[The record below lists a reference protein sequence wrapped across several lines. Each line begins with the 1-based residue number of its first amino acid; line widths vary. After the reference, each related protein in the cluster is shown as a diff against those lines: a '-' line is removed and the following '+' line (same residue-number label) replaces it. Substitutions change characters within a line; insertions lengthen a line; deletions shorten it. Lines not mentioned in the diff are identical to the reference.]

1 MFSFLCASKI
11 AVDEWFLR
19 VMMTYKWSSVAVM
32 KNCDFWQTTLVCN
45 WIATYAFLSL
55 VFKLICRENARLR
68 FAITFT
74 EIVLNLDHFR
84 LKSARLE
91 SCVRLHGGLVKRN
104 TALIKIQSN
113 TLLKHSWLTA
123 ALIAKAVSYI
133 LSELD
138 WSCVLRHLF
147 LWLVNSFSNA
157 LSLDFV
163 SRTNEKKRWPLE
175 SHHSEDAIPSS
186 RQRSALES
194 NWINRINY
202 NRWCASIKCLASAF
216 VLTNQCCGG
225 DNCAI
230 VWFLC
235 S

>member
-11 AVDEWFLR
+11 AVDKWFLR

-32 KNCDFWQTTLVCN
+32 KNCDFLQTTLVLQLNRNLCLPVASVKTHLSRERQ
-45 WIATYAFLSL
+45 ATFCYY
-55 VFKLICRENARLR
+55 
-68 FAITFT
+68 
-74 EIVLNLDHFR
+74 LNLDHFR

-91 SCVRLHGGLVKRN
+91 SCVCHHGGLLKRN

-123 ALIAKAVSYI
+123 ALIVKAVSYI

-163 SRTNEKKRWPLE
+163 SQTNERNAG
-175 SHHSEDAIPSS
+175 HSSLTTAKTRFQAAGSAAHSS
-186 RQRSALES
+186 QIE
-194 NWINRINY
+194 
-202 NRWCASIKCLASAF
+202 
-216 VLTNQCCGG
+216 
-225 DNCAI
+225 
-230 VWFLC
+230 
-235 S
+235 